1 MTVSM
6 LEPVRFS
13 IEELDRMP
21 EHVVINLFMA
31 QCISTKR
38 TLEQILSKL
47 PDTDEY
53 KDSRQNIENAKCDM
67 DDMIDAARARL
78 QEILPPRLPRKRLQK
93 R

>member
-1 MTVSM
+1 MTASM

-13 IEELDRMP
+13 AEELERMP

-53 KDSRQNIENAKCDM
+53 RGSRQDIEKSKTEL
-67 DDMIDAARARL
+67 DDMIDAARVRL
-78 QEILPPRLPRKRLQK
+78 KETLPPRLPRKRPQK

>member
-6 LEPVRFS
+6 IEPVRFS
-13 IEELDRMP
+13 VEELERMP

-53 KDSRQNIENAKCDM
+53 RDARQNIEHAKCDM
-67 DDMIDAARARL
+67 DDMIDAARVRL
-78 QEILPPRLPRKRLQK
+78 QETLPPRLPRKRRQK